1 MIHDVVSRE
10 LIAANR
16 FTELELHRLLRTE
29 AYNTAQRQSGSRLI
43 QDMLKD
49 DIRILHGLQT
59 TLKTRK
65 LLRNSPLPHEL
76 MYADCDYHLLSLGDI
91 HCL

>member
-1 MIHDVVSRE
+1 MQRYKF
-10 LIAANR
+10 

-43 QDMLKD
+43 QDMLED
-49 DIRILHGLQT
+49 DIRILHGSYKIA
-59 TLKTRK
+59 LKSR

-76 MYADCDYHLLSLGDI
+76 MYTDCDYRLLTLGI
-91 HCL
+91 ALYCI